1 MNIIFFLLQ
10 AKQVKDFKL
19 HGNFKSGLDV
29 NINILPVLSHD
40 PLKNVE
46 ALYVVQPV
54 RICCGVLSSPSPALT
69 RALQAPKGWRN

>member
-54 RICCGVLSSPSPALT
+54 
-69 RALQAPKGWRN
+69 